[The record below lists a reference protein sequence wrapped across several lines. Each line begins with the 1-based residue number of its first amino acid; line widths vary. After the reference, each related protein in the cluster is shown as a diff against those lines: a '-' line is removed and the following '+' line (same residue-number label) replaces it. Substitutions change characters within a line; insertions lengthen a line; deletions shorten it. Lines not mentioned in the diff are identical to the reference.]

1 MALGKSIK
9 MYLTIFVATTCMYM
23 ILYQYHI
30 SRQPMPQPEI
40 IKHKDKSIAINGG
53 GIINGYGGSYIPAS
67 SSSLNS
73 ASATLSLNSNNSN
86 KNSKSALT
94 LMSSHQQQQQQTS
107 SLPLSFF
114 TLPNRTTKLFKKMNL
129 FLWSPMSLL
138 SSSRAAKSP
147 QSSATSSASSL
158 TTSSTSSLS
167 AAMRIASQKM
177 QSSSSS
183 YPAMAKANGAPAS
196 ASAAASIASATVV
209 DLNNTLL
216 TSSTSTSSSSSS
228 SSSTSSTTTTTSTT
242 SSTSTTTT
250 TTTTIPAAAASV
262 KSSSTSSSS
271 ASSSLSSPS
280 LSAAAAA
287 AVRTHQDHNKNINN
301 NKYYNNNNYRAS
313 SQSLMAKVDTP
324 PLYIITPTYRRPEQL
339 AELTRLGYTLKHVA
353 NLLWLVIEDA
363 NRTSEMVIQ
372 TLNRIG
378 VPYEYFLA
386 PMPEEYKSKK
396 AKPRGVSNR
405 NRGLSWLREN
415 ATEGVFYFADDDN
428 TYDISIFEQM
438 RYTKKVSMWPVG
450 LVTKYGVSSPIVK
463 NGKIVGFY
471 DGWLG
476 GRKYPVD
483 MAGFAV
489 SVRFLHERPKA
500 KMPFKAGYEED
511 GFLKSLAPFENA
523 EIELLANNCTE
534 ILTWHT
540 QTKKNN
546 AAEKLN
552 MTKYG
557 DTNLVFIDRALV
569 RP

>member
-287 AVRTHQDHNKNINN
+287 A
-301 NKYYNNNNYRAS
+301 KYYNNNNYRAS

-428 TYDISIFEQM
+428 TYDISIFEQ
-438 RYTKKVSMWPVG
+438 
-450 LVTKYGVSSPIVK
+450 
-463 NGKIVGFY
+463 
-471 DGWLG
+471 
-476 GRKYPVD
+476 
-483 MAGFAV
+483 
-489 SVRFLHERPKA
+489 
-500 KMPFKAGYEED
+500 
-511 GFLKSLAPFENA
+511 
-523 EIELLANNCTE
+523 
-534 ILTWHT
+534 
-540 QTKKNN
+540 
-546 AAEKLN
+546 
-552 MTKYG
+552 
-557 DTNLVFIDRALV
+557 
-569 RP
+569 